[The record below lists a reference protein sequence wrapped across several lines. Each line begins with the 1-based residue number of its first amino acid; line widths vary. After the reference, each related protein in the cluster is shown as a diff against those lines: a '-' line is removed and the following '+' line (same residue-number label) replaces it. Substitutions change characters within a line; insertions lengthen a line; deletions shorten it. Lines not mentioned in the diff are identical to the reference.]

1 MLGERCKGEIRKNV
15 RGEDRMK
22 GCEMLV
28 SEQDG
33 AIEIMTSQVLWMFSQ
48 GLGKTVGLLV
58 TEKPRKKSYYLQLCT
73 H

>member
-1 MLGERCKGEIRKNV
+1 
-15 RGEDRMK
+15 MK

-33 AIEIMTSQVLWMFSQ
+33 AIEIMTSQVLWMLSQ

>member
-1 MLGERCKGEIRKNV
+1 
-15 RGEDRMK
+15 MK

-33 AIEIMTSQVLWMFSQ
+33 ATEMMTSQVLWMPTQ
-48 GLGKTVGLLV
+48 ALGKKTVGLLV
-58 TEKPRKKSYYLQLCT
+58 TEKPRKKSYYLHLCT

>member
-1 MLGERCKGEIRKNV
+1 
-15 RGEDRMK
+15 MK